1 LQTADGNPRL
11 PCVYGSGLAGTNT
24 CNNTGI
30 DPYTGANVPTVLAP
44 QVDPTRGALMLRAN
58 SASSSYNALQASFEK
73 RFSQGFAANVYYT
86 WSKFIDTASDIF
98 DGFVMDPFNPN
109 ADRAR
114 SLFDY
119 PQRLSANAV
128 YQLPFGKAR
137 GGFSDRVLGGW
148 QVSTIVTLQ
157 SGAPFSVLNGSDPAG
172 EQAGIDVLAGV
183 SVRPNVYT
191 NLDVSHM
198 SVAELYTL
206 NQKLRNQALATAAA
220 NFNALPPKPCVPG
233 MLPGAALNNLL
244 FARATARITC
254 SPTGVPAYTVDFNGV
269 EPGQRFGAAGRNILR
284 SDGLQ
289 SVDLSVAKNTQ
300 LNERFSLQLRADVF
314 NLFNHRN
321 FGVPDAQVNSANFL
335 NQWATDGGNR
345 RIVLGMKVLF

>member
-1 LQTADGNPRL
+1 
-11 PCVYGSGLAGTNT
+11 
-24 CNNTGI
+24 
-30 DPYTGANVPTVLAP
+30 
-44 QVDPTRGALMLRAN
+44 MLRAN

-73 RFSQGFAANVYYT
+73 RFSQGFVANVYYT

-98 DGFVMDPFNPN
+98 DGYVMDPFNPG
-109 ADRAR
+109 AERAR

-137 GGFSDRVLGGW
+137 GGSERVLGGW
-148 QVSTIVTLQ
+148 QLSTIVALQ

-172 EQAGIDVLAGV
+172 AQAGIDVLAGV

-206 NQKLRNQALATAAA
+206 NQKLRDQALATAAA
-220 NFNALPPKPCVPG
+220 NFNALPPGPCVPG
-233 MLPGAALNNLL
+233 MLPGTPLNNLL

-254 SPTGVPAYTVDFNGV
+254 SALGVPAYTVDFNGV
-269 EPGQRFGAAGRNILR
+269 EPGQRFGTAGRNILR
-284 SDGLQ
+284 SGGLKL
-289 SVDLSVAKNTQ
+289 VDLSLAKNTQ
-300 LNERFSLQLRADVF
+300 LNERFSLQLRADIF

-345 RIVLGMKVLF
+345 RIILGMRVNF